1 MIAVGLTEVK
11 QIQDNNKICRIR
23 NEFYSLIELW
33 RYEDMRYNS
42 NILKEMIIQQNMMIV
57 QIGAEMNIVSTNQDN
72 KFGNIQNRGM
82 A

>member
-1 MIAVGLTEVK
+1 
-11 QIQDNNKICRIR
+11 
-23 NEFYSLIELW
+23 
-33 RYEDMRYNS
+33 MRYNS